1 MEQYSNIIAQLAL
14 ALGASWCAGINLY
27 ATIGMLGL
35 MSRFA
40 GFELPPGLEVLN
52 SEWVIGA
59 AILMY
64 CVEFFADKIPAID
77 TAWDSIHTFIRIPAG
92 AVLAATALGEV
103 RPELQVAA
111 ALIGGT
117 LALGSHTTKA
127 TARVAAH
134 ATGTSPIVSPAASL
148 VEDGLVVTTIAFLAA
163 YPLVT
168 LSLTAA
174 MVVGSAVMLYFMWNV
189 VRRVF
194 RSLFKQSENPIL
206 MPPPPP
212 TATA

>member
-1 MEQYSNIIAQLAL
+1 MELYSNIVAQLAL

-27 ATIGMLGL
+27 ATIGVLGL

-40 GFELPPGLEVLN
+40 GFELPPGLEVLR

-59 AILMY
+59 AVIMY

-77 TAWDSIHTFIRIPAG
+77 TAWDSVHTFIRIPAG
-92 AVLAATALGEV
+92 AVLAATALGDV
-103 RPELQVAA
+103 GPELQVAA

-134 ATGTSPIVSPAASL
+134 ATGISPVVSPAASL
-148 VEDGLVVTTIAFLAA
+148 LEDGMVVTTIAFLAA

-174 MVVGSAVMLYFMWNV
+174 MIVGSAVLLYFLWNV
-189 VRRVF
+189 ARRVF
-194 RSLFKQSENPIL
+194 RGLFGSHQNPVM